1 MKRVLLL
8 FLCSLFMFSCIKEQ
22 PNVVTSYVREIT
34 SNKAV
39 SGGDVI
45 SDGGADVTSRG
56 VCWSTSQSP
65 TIDDNRTQD
74 GSGPGEFVS
83 NIENLQPNTTY
94 YLRAYAINEEGVG
107 YGEEKS
113 FMTLEEMV
121 LSMPVVVTSEVTNVT
136 QNAAVCGGEVVSD
149 GNAEVTARGICWS
162 TSENPTIEDACSTD
176 GKGVGAF
183 ISNMFDLSKN
193 TTYYVRAYAT
203 NSEGTSYGEEICFT
217 TLDEN
222 EIVTPVVITLPVE
235 EITVSSAIS
244 GGNVTSDGGADV
256 IARGICWSTS
266 QNPTLNDNFTT
277 DGEGTGVYTS
287 DMTGLDDNTTY
298 YVRAYATNSVGTCY
312 GEEISFTTE
321 EEIVTTAPKVTTI
334 EVSDIT
340 EYTAICGGNVTEDGN
355 ADVTARGVCWST
367 SQNPTLEDSFTT
379 DGEGVGE
386 FTSNIVDL
394 IENTTYY
401 VRAYAT
407 NEIGTAYGEE
417 YSFTTLKSVGLPK
430 VTTKFAVNITQN
442 SAECGGNVTDDGNSE
457 VVAKGICWSTSPEP
471 TIDDEHTVE
480 GSGLGEFTSILTDL
494 THSTLYYVRAY
505 ATNSVGTA
513 YGIITYFITKDDG
526 TINGYEYVDL
536 GLSVKWAAYNIG
548 ATSPT
553 EYGDYFAWGEIEP
566 KETYTE
572 ENSLTHGIYMND
584 IGGNPQY
591 DAAAAKW
598 GAPWRLPSR
607 EECEEIIADCT
618 WEWVTIE
625 GVNGYKVTGPNGNH
639 VFFPAAGCMSGSNLI
654 TAGENGMYFS
664 YKMCGTYVN
673 FAYGFHFGDDYYE
686 LNWLYRCF
694 GRSIRP
700 VLEKK

>member
-94 YLRAYAINEEGVG
+94 YLRAYAINKEGVG